1 MKEKVTAKKKPKKC
15 SKCGCEKIA
24 SIQYGMPAFSPE
36 LRMDLDEGK
45 IVLGGCCVT
54 GDDPEWQCV
63 ECGMQIYREKMLS
76 AKCKRV
82 R

>member
-15 SKCGCEKIA
+15 PKCGCAKIA
-24 SIQYGMPAFSPE
+24 SILYGMPAFSPE
-36 LRMDLDEGK
+36 LQMDLDERK

-63 ECGMQIYREKMLS
+63 ECEIQIYREKKVS
-76 AKCKRV
+76 REAQGD
-82 R
+82 